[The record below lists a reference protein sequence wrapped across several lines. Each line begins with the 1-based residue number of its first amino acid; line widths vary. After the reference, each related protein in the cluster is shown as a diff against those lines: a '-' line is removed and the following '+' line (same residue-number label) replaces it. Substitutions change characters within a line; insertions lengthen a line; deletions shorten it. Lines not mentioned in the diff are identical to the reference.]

1 MTPRIVQ
8 WPGASGRWYA
18 HTVFPWDRLPDVE
31 NANFILVAA
40 RGQDAGAALFIG
52 ASEAL
57 TRELPLRP
65 EWSAA
70 QMQGLTHV
78 HVHLLAADARERETI
93 RADLLACVETPLNGD
108 AGDAAGRA
116 GRMRMTPGDAVR
128 WAPES
133 AVLPAPDGAAMVA
146 PDGAARL
153 RAPDRAALPAP
164 LGAVAMAPGGAAL
177 PAPNGAVRW
186 LGGRQPS
193 QRAVQMGRDFVL
205 PQAAATRRAG

>member
-93 RADLLACVETPLNGD
+93 RADLLASVETPLNGD

-116 GRMRMTPGDAVR
+116 GGMRMTPGDAVR

-133 AVLPAPDGAAMVA
+133 AVLPAPNGSAMLAPDGAAMLA

-153 RAPDRAALPAP
+153 R
-164 LGAVAMAPGGAAL
+164 APGGAAL